1 MIAAGLFDAMLDAGF
16 NPPDSTSGE
25 ITRFSTNGKT
35 HNKDGWLVVFD
46 DSGACF
52 GCWREGTRFTWSD
65 KSKFESMTQQERDAF
80 EFKRRMAM
88 QQAEFER
95 EQRQNFAASESLEEW
110 QNAPVCESHAYLDYK
125 SVAACENLRVG
136 LDGRL
141 IVPVFESSEKI
152 QSLQYIDNEGKKQFK
167 TDGKMKGGFFV
178 VGDIGA
184 DCYLCEGLATALTIN
199 AATGKGVI
207 VAFSASNMPVVY
219 DKFKNHLSITVC
231 ADNDKSGVGL
241 KHANECKGAKVV
253 YPPTVG
259 MDFNDLGVEAT
270 RELLGVKNESL
281 FMSVAELMAG
291 DYKTQWLIKDYIE
304 RGAIGMIH
312 GESGGGKSLFTLD
325 WSYCVAT
332 GRSWHGFKVRKP
344 AKVMYV
350 AGEGSR
356 GFKMRLTSLNQ
367 KYQSEI
373 KDNLCFSRQSFNFL
387 DKKTAEMIID
397 EVEKTG
403 FIPELLFVDTLHRN
417 MIGDENKAED
427 MGQFIATIEILVKK
441 YNCTVAIVHHSG
453 IADKNRARG
462 SSATYAAMDFVFSVV
477 KNNDFES
484 SLICQKMK
492 DADKPQPLKF
502 LLHKIELQ
510 GDEWRD
516 EDDGK
521 QQTGVY
527 FQYCGVDTEKEQK
540 LSKAHQTALD
550 ALKQS
555 IDEVGKVNK
564 SECLVYGLGE
574 LKVVHKE
581 TYRKFFNDTC
591 KGTNKARDY
600 TDALKS
606 LKNRGFVGEDGEYL
620 WVIEE

>member
-65 KSKFESMTQQERDAF
+65 KTKFESMTQQERDAF

-95 EQRQNFAASESLEEW
+95 EQRYNFAASESFEEW
-110 QNAPVCESHAYLDYK
+110 QNAPVCESHAYLTKKGVD
-125 SVAACENLRVG
+125 SCENLRVAS
-136 LDGRL
+136 DGRL
-141 IVPVFESSEKI
+141 IIPVFESSEKI
-152 QSLQYIDNEGKKQFK
+152 QSLQYIDNEGKKRFK

-178 VGDIGA
+178 VGELVGEG
-184 DCYLCEGLATALTIN
+184 YLCEGLADALTIN
-199 AATGKGVI
+199 AATGKGAI
-207 VAFSASNMPVVY
+207 VAFSASNMPDVY

-241 KHANECKGAKVV
+241 KYANECKGAKVV

-259 MDFNDLGVEAT
+259 QDFNDLGVDAT

-304 RGAIGMIH
+304 RGSIGMIH

-332 GRSWHGFKVRKP
+332 GRNWHGFKVRKP

-367 KYQSEI
+367 KYGSAI

-527 FQYCGVDTEKEQK
+527 FQYGGVDTEKEQK
-540 LSKAHQTALD
+540 LSKAHQTAFD

-555 IDEVGKVNK
+555 IEEVGKVNK
-564 SECLVYGLGE
+564 SECLVVGLGE
-574 LKVVHKE
+574 VKIIHKE
-581 TYRKFFNDTC
+581 TYRKYFNDTC

-620 WVIEE
+620 WLIEE

>member
-1 MIAAGLFDAMLDAGF
+1 MIPAGLFDAMLDAGF
-16 NPPDSTSGE
+16 NPPDSISGE

-35 HNKDGWLVVFD
+35 NNKDGWLVLFD

-52 GCWREGTRFTWSD
+52 GCWREGKRETWRD
-65 KSKFESMTQQERDAF
+65 KQKFEAMTQQERDAF
-80 EFKRRMAM
+80 EFKRQMAM
-88 QQAEFER
+88 RQAEFER
-95 EQRQNFAASESLEEW
+95 EQRYNFAASESLEEW
-110 QNAPVCESHAYLDYK
+110 QNAPVCESHSYLDK
-125 SVAACENLRVG
+125 KGVEACENLRIAK
-136 LDGRL
+136 DGRL

-152 QSLQYIDNEGKKQFK
+152 QSLQYIDSDGKKQFK
-167 TDGKMKGGFFV
+167 TDSKMKGGFFV

-184 DCYLCEGLATALTIN
+184 DCYLCEGLATALTLN

-219 DKFKNHLSITVC
+219 EKFKAHNVTIC
-231 ADNDKSGVGL
+231 ADNDAHGVGL
-241 KHANECKGAKVV
+241 KYANECKGAKVV
-253 YPPTVG
+253 YPPVIG
-259 MDFNDLGVEAT
+259 QDFNDIGIDAT
-270 RELLGVKNESL
+270 REILGIKNESL

-291 DYKTQWLIKDYIE
+291 DYKTNWLIKSYVE

-332 GRSWHGFKVRKP
+332 GRNWHGFKVRNP

-356 GFKMRLTSLNQ
+356 GFKMRLSALNE
-367 KYQSEI
+367 KYGSEI

-387 DKKTAEMIID
+387 DAKTAQMIID

-403 FIPELLFVDTLHRN
+403 FVPELLFVDTLHRN

-427 MGQFIATIEILVKK
+427 MGQFVATIEILVKK
-441 YNCTVAIVHHSG
+441 YNCTVVIVHHSG

-462 SSATYAAMDFVFSVV
+462 SSAIFAAMDFVFSVV

-484 SLICQKMK
+484 SIICQKMK

-510 GDEWRD
+510 GEEWRD
-516 EDDGK
+516 DDDGT

-527 FQYCGVDTEKEQK
+527 FQYAGVDAEKEQK
-540 LSKAHQTALD
+540 LSKAHQLAFDT
-550 ALKQS
+550 LKQAL
-555 IDEVGKVNK
+555 DEVGKVNK
-564 SECLVYGLGE
+564 SECLVVGLGE
-574 LKVVHKE
+574 VKIIHKE
-581 TYRKFFNDTC
+581 TYRKYFNDAS
-591 KGTNKARDY
+591 KGSNKARDF

-606 LKNRGFVGEDGEYL
+606 LKNRSFVGEDGDYL
-620 WVIEE
+620 WVIED

>member
-1 MIAAGLFDAMLDAGF
+1 MIAAGLYDAMLDAGF
-16 NPPDSTSGE
+16 NPPDSTSGD
-25 ITRFSTNGKT
+25 ITRFSTNNKT

-46 DSGACF
+46 ESGACF

-65 KSKFESMTQQERDAF
+65 KSKFEIMSEQERDAF

-95 EQRQNFAASESLEEW
+95 EQRQNFASSESLEEW
-110 QNAPVCESHAYLDYK
+110 QNAPVCESHAYLERK
-125 SVAACENLRVG
+125 SVAACENLRISV
-136 LDGRL
+136 DGRL

-152 QSLQYIDNEGKKQFK
+152 QSLQYIDIEGKKQFK

-178 VGDIGA
+178 VGELAGE
-184 DCYLCEGLATALTIN
+184 CYLCEGLATALTIHD
-199 AATGKGVI
+199 ATGKCVI

-219 DKFKNHLSITVC
+219 EKLKAGRVITVC
-231 ADNDKSGVGL
+231 ADNDKHGVGL
-241 KHANECKGAKVV
+241 KYANECKGAKVV
-253 YPPTVG
+253 YPPAVG
-259 MDFNDLGVEAT
+259 HDFNDLGIDAT

-281 FMSVAELMAG
+281 FMSVSELMAG
-291 DYKTQWLIKDYIE
+291 DYKTNWLIKNYVE
-304 RGAIGMIH
+304 RGAIGMVH

-332 GRSWHGFKVRKP
+332 GRNWHGFKVRNP

-356 GFKMRLTSLNQ
+356 GFKMRLTALNQ
-367 KYQSEI
+367 KYGSEI

-387 DKKTAEMIID
+387 DGKTAQTIID

-403 FIPELLFVDTLHRN
+403 FAPELIFIDTLHRN

-427 MGQFIATIEILVKK
+427 MGQFVATIETLVKK
-441 YNCTVAIVHHSG
+441 YNCTVVIVHHSG

-462 SSATYAAMDFVFSVV
+462 SSATFAAMDFVFSVV
-477 KNNDFES
+477 KNNDHES

-492 DADKPQPLKF
+492 DSDKPQPLKF

-516 EDDGK
+516 DDDNT

-527 FQYCGVDTEKEQK
+527 FQYGGIDTEKEQK

-550 ALKQS
+550 ALKKS
-555 IDEVGKVNK
+555 IEEVGKVNK
-564 SECLVYGLGE
+564 SECLVVGLGE
-574 LKVVHKE
+574 VKVVHKE
-581 TYRKFFNDTC
+581 TYRKYFNDAS

-600 TDALKS
+600 TDAIKS
-606 LKNRGFVGEDGEYL
+606 LKNRQYIDDDGDFL

>member
-16 NPPDSTSGE
+16 NPPNNTDGE

-52 GCWREGTRFTWSD
+52 GCWREGTRHTWSD
-65 KSKFESMTQQERDAF
+65 KSKFNAMSNEEQNAF

-95 EQRQNFAASESLEEW
+95 EQRYNFAASESLEEW
-110 QNAPVCESHAYLDYK
+110 QNAPVCESHDYLERK

-152 QSLQYIDNEGKKQFK
+152 QSLQYIDIEGKKRFK

-178 VGDIGA
+178 VGDIGS
-184 DCYLCEGLATALTIN
+184 DCYLCEGLATALTIH
-199 AATGKGVI
+199 AATGKGVV
-207 VAFSASNMPVVY
+207 VAFSASNMPSVY
-219 DKFKNHLSITVC
+219 EKFKAHNVTVC
-231 ADNDKSGVGL
+231 ADNDAHGVGL
-241 KHANECKGAKVV
+241 KYANECKGAIVV
-253 YPPTVG
+253 YPPIVG
-259 MDFNDLGVEAT
+259 MDFNDLGVDGT
-270 RELLGVKNESL
+270 REILGVKNESL
-281 FMSVAELMAG
+281 FMSVSELMAG
-291 DYKTQWLIKDYIE
+291 DYKTNWLIKGYIE

-312 GESGGGKSLFTLD
+312 GESGCGKSLFTLD

-332 GRSWHGFKVRKP
+332 GRNWHGFKVRKP
-344 AKVMYV
+344 AKAMYV

-367 KYQSEI
+367 KYGSEI

-403 FIPELLFVDTLHRN
+403 FIPELLFIDTLHRN

-427 MGQFIATIEILVKK
+427 MGQFVATIEILVKK

-521 QQTGVY
+521 RQTGVY
-527 FQYCGVDTEKEQK
+527 FQYGGVDTEKEQK

-550 ALKQS
+550 ALKQAIS
-555 IDEVGKVNK
+555 EVGKKNK
-564 SECLVYGLGE
+564 GECLVYGLGE
-574 LKVVHKE
+574 VEVIHKE
-581 TYRKFFNDTC
+581 TYRKYFNDTC

-606 LKNRGFVGEDGEYL
+606 LKNRQYIGEDGDYL

>member
-1 MIAAGLFDAMLDAGF
+1 MIPAGLFDAMLDAGF
-16 NPPDSTSGE
+16 NPPNNTDGE

-35 HNKDGWLVVFD
+35 HNKDGWLVVLD

-65 KSKFESMTQQERDAF
+65 KSKFETMTQQERDTF

-95 EQRQNFAASESLEEW
+95 EQRQNLAASESLEEW
-110 QNAPVCESHAYLDYK
+110 QNAPVCESHAYLGRK
-125 SVAACENLRVG
+125 SVVACENLRVG

-184 DCYLCEGLATALTIN
+184 DCYLCEGLATGLTIH

-207 VAFSASNMPVVY
+207 VAFSASNIPIVY
-219 DKFKNHLSITVC
+219 EKLKAHAVTVC
-231 ADNDKSGVGL
+231 ADNDAHGIGL
-241 KHANECKGAKVV
+241 KYANECKGAKVF
-253 YPPTVG
+253 YPPIIG
-259 MDFNDLGVEAT
+259 QDFNDLGVDAT

-281 FMSVAELMAG
+281 FMSVSELMAG
-291 DYKTQWLIKDYIE
+291 DYKTNWLIKGYIE

-325 WSYCVAT
+325 WAYCLAT
-332 GRSWHGFKVRKP
+332 GRNWHGFKVKQP
-344 AKVMYV
+344 SKVMYI

-367 KYQSEI
+367 KYGSEI

-387 DKKTAEMIID
+387 DKKTAQTIID

-427 MGQFIATIEILVKK
+427 MGQFVATIEILVKK

-462 SSATYAAMDFVFSVV
+462 SSSTFAAMDFVFSVT

-484 SLICQKMK
+484 SIICQKMK

-502 LLHKIELQ
+502 LIHKIELQ

-516 EDDGK
+516 DDDGT

-527 FQYCGVDTEKEQK
+527 FQYGGVDTEKEQK
-540 LSKAHQTALD
+540 LSKAHETALNS
-550 ALKQS
+550 LKQGL
-555 IDEVGKVNK
+555 DEVGKVNK
-564 SECLVYGLGE
+564 SECLVVGLGE
-574 LKVVHKE
+574 LKVIHKE
-581 TYRKFFNDTC
+581 TYRKYFNDNC

-606 LKNRGFVGEDGEYL
+606 LKNRQYIGEDGDYL